1 MGDGFRSSEVFL
13 DIGRQKPL
21 LLSDFR
27 GRSVKEGAP
36 DQRDRAVGA
45 AIGQPVAV
53 DVIDDHA
60 RAPDQGDGG
69 TTGKTGLR

>member
-1 MGDGFRSSEVFL
+1 MGDGFRSPEVFL
-13 DIGRQKPL
+13 DIAPEKHL

-27 GRSVKEGAP
+27 GGSVMKCAP
-36 DQRDRAVGA
+36 DQCDCAVGA
-45 AIGQPVAV
+45 AISQPVAV